1 MAGSTYVADLAEGAV
16 VDATF
21 AVQRKTRR
29 RTRNGDPFLSVELA
43 DRTGRVPGVVWN
55 DVNLL
60 GARFDQGDTVRVLGK
75 VEAYGGRLQI
85 SVRDLERIEGG
96 DPLELVPGSRRDAET
111 LEGFLEFLAGEIHHE
126 GLRAVVSGVIDDPR
140 VRERLRTAPASET
153 HHDYAGGLLE
163 HTVAVATLCRE
174 AAQLHPRL
182 NSDILL
188 AAALLHDVGRT
199 ETFRPGVTIAVSDEG
214 RMLGH
219 VLAGVRMIDAAAR
232 DAGLADDV
240 LLPLLNAVA
249 GHHGP
254 LEGRR
259 LETPEAVAL
268 YHANSLDARR
278 RRSARGLT
286 ARWSRDISAARAA
299 GGAYAG
305 GRHAQER
312 PPFIPTSA
320 WATCTCGSATSSGRP
335 RSIAT
340 LSA

>member
-29 RTRNGDPFLSVELA
+29 TTRNGDPFLSVELA
-43 DRTGRVPGVVWN
+43 DRTGRVAGVVWN

-75 VEAYGGRLQI
+75 VEAYAGRLQI
-85 SVRDLERIEGG
+85 SVRDLERIEAG
-96 DPLELVPGSRRDAET
+96 DPLELVPGSRRDADT
-111 LEGFLEFLAGEIHHE
+111 LEGFLEFLTGEIHHD
-126 GLRAVVSGVIDDPR
+126 GLRSLVSRLLDDPK
-140 VRERLRTAPASET
+140 VRERLRNAPASET

-188 AAALLHDVGRT
+188 AAALLHDIGRT

-214 RMLGH
+214 RLLGH
-219 VLAGVRMIDAAAR
+219 VLAGVRMIDAAA
-232 DAGLADDV
+232 AGLPDDV

-268 YHANSLDARR
+268 YHANSLDARLGE
-278 RRSARGLT
+278 SL
-286 ARWSRDISAARAA
+286 
-299 GGAYAG
+299 
-305 GRHAQER
+305 
-312 PPFIPTSA
+312 
-320 WATCTCGSATSSGRP
+320 GS
-335 RSIAT
+335 
-340 LSA
+340 

>member
-1 MAGSTYVADLAEGAV
+1 MAGDTYVADLSEGTL

-21 AVQRKTRR
+21 AVQRKQRR
-29 RTRNGDPFLSVELA
+29 HTRNGDPFLSMELA

-60 GARFDQGDTVRVLGK
+60 GARFDQGDTVRVLGR
-75 VEAYGGRLQI
+75 VESYGGRLQI
-85 SVRDLERIEGG
+85 AVRDLEKIDQG
-96 DPLELVPGSRRDAET
+96 DPLDLVPGARRDAET
-111 LEGFLEFLAGEIHHE
+111 LDGFVEFLAGEVSHP
-126 GLRAVVSGVIDDPR
+126 GLRGLLDRFLTDHR
-140 VRERLRTAPASET
+140 FRERLRSTPAAET

-188 AAALLHDVGRT
+188 TAALLHDAGRT
-199 ETFRPGVTIAVSDEG
+199 ETFRPGVTIAVSEQG
-214 RMLGH
+214 RLLGH

-232 DAGLADDV
+232 EAGLGDDV

-254 LEGRR
+254 IEGRR

-268 YHANSLDARR
+268 FHANSLDARLGE
-278 RRSARGLT
+278 AL
-286 ARWSRDISAARAA
+286 
-299 GGAYAG
+299 
-305 GRHAQER
+305 
-312 PPFIPTSA
+312 
-320 WATCTCGSATSSGRP
+320 SGHG
-335 RSIAT
+335 
-340 LSA
+340 

>member
-1 MAGSTYVADLAEGAV
+1 MAGSTYVADLSEGSV

-29 RTRNGDPFLSVELA
+29 TTRNGDPFLSVELA
-43 DRTGRVPGVVWN
+43 DRTGRVAGVVWK

-60 GARFDQGDTVRVLGK
+60 GARFDQGDTIRVLGK
-75 VEAYGGRLQI
+75 VEQYAGRLQI
-85 SVRDLERIEGG
+85 SVRDVERIEGGG

-111 LEGFLEFLAGEIHHE
+111 LEGFLEFLTGEIHHD
-126 GLRAVVSGVIDDPR
+126 GLRALVNGVLGDPR
-140 VRERLRTAPASET
+140 TRERLRNAPASES

-174 AAQLHPRL
+174 AAQLHPKL
-182 NSDILL
+182 NSDIVL
-188 AAALLHDVGRT
+188 AAALLHDIGRT

-232 DAGLADDV
+232 ASGLADDV

-259 LETPEAVAL
+259 LETAEAVAL
-268 YHANSLDARR
+268 HHANTLDARLGE
-278 RRSARGLT
+278 SL
-286 ARWSRDISAARAA
+286 
-299 GGAYAG
+299 GG
-305 GRHAQER
+305 
-312 PPFIPTSA
+312 
-320 WATCTCGSATSSGRP
+320 
-335 RSIAT
+335 
-340 LSA
+340 